1 MATQNHIRNPLEWG
15 WEHLK
20 QTGQAVGSAAQTME
34 GTWED
39 RASTT
44 PTVRRITSTDIREA
58 LSAGWRDFG
67 AVRTDIVFLCLLYP
81 LAGLVISRMAF
92 DYGMLALVFP
102 LIAGFALIAPV
113 FGIGLYEISR
123 RREVGLEARWTDVF
137 SVVRSPNIGSIMVMG
152 LLLLAIFCLWLFAAN
167 FIYTVTLG
175 PDAPVSAVAFAH
187 DALTT
192 PAGWTMTVVGIGVG
206 FLFALAVLVTGVV
219 SFPLLLDRKV
229 GVGTAIATS
238 VRAVWMNPGPMA
250 LWGLV
255 VAGSL
260 VVGMIPLLVGLAIVL
275 PVLGH
280 ATWHLYRKVVA

>member
-1 MATQNHIRNPLEWG
+1 MAAKPAG
-15 WEHLK
+15 
-20 QTGQAVGSAAQTME
+20 AAQ
-34 GTWED
+34 GGG
-39 RASTT
+39 
-44 PTVRRITSTDIREA
+44 A
-58 LSAGWRDFG
+58 LDK
-67 AVRTDIVFLCLLYP
+67 LP
-81 LAGLVISRMAF
+81 
-92 DYGMLALVFP
+92 P
-102 LIAGFALIAPV
+102 IAKV
-113 FGIGLYEISR
+113 
-123 RREVGLEARWTDVF
+123 
-137 SVVRSPNIGSIMVMG
+137 
-152 LLLLAIFCLWLFAAN
+152 
-167 FIYTVTLG
+167 
-175 PDAPVSAVAFAH
+175 
-187 DALTT
+187 
-192 PAGWTMTVVGIGVG
+192 GVG